1 MDFYAKSG
9 HIEKQKTACIVV
21 GVYEGRRL
29 SHSAASLDDASNGY
43 ISKILKGGDI
53 EGKLGQSLI
62 LFNVEGINSDRVL
75 LIGCGKEKDFNE
87 SKYKTVISKST
98 QLLDDT
104 GSMDML
110 SCLCQLNV
118 KGRNNYDKI
127 RLAVES
133 VYNSKYNFDLYKSAK
148 NITRRPLRKV
158 VFSIKSKSD
167 LSSSELAIKHGI
179 AISIGRNYAK
189 DLKNTPPNIAT
200 PEYFKSQ
207 AEEISKISPKVSLSC
222 LDTAD
227 MEKAGMGCL
236 LAVGSGSQY
245 NDYLI
250 NIEYKGGNPT
260 EKPVVLVGKG
270 VTFDTGGICVKPAA
284 GMHTMKMDMGGA
296 AAVLGVMKAIIDLD
310 LPLNIV
316 GTIAVVENSISDK
329 AYRPGDVLTSLSG
342 QTVEVLNTDAEGRL
356 ILCDALT
363 YIGRY
368 NPEYVIDIATLT
380 GAIIIALGGEYTG
393 IFGSHLPLINDLINA
408 GKKSADLGWH
418 MPMS

>member
-1 MDFYAKSG
+1 
-9 HIEKQKTACIVV
+9 
-21 GVYEGRRL
+21 
-29 SHSAASLDDASNGY
+29 
-43 ISKILKGGDI
+43 
-53 EGKLGQSLI
+53 
-62 LFNVEGINSDRVL
+62 
-75 LIGCGKEKDFNE
+75 
-87 SKYKTVISKST
+87 
-98 QLLDDT
+98 
-104 GSMDML
+104 
-110 SCLCQLNV
+110 
-118 KGRNNYDKI
+118 
-127 RLAVES
+127 
-133 VYNSKYNFDLYKSAK
+133 
-148 NITRRPLRKV
+148 
-158 VFSIKSKSD
+158 
-167 LSSSELAIKHGI
+167 
-179 AISIGRNYAK
+179 
-189 DLKNTPPNIAT
+189 
-200 PEYFKSQ
+200 
-207 AEEISKISPKVSLSC
+207 
-222 LDTAD
+222 

-418 MPMS
+418 MPMSEAYNDQLKSNVADIANIGDRSAASSVAALFLSKFTKKYKWVHLDVAGSAMGGFTNACASGRPVPMLLQYFLDLCKEKS